1 MTNFL
6 RALSLLTVIPV
17 RVTWDDSVVAARTVG
32 WFPLVGAVIGALVW
46 AAALGLAQLGALH
59 AVPMLPGILLVTFW
73 AALTGGLHLDGWAD
87 CSDALFASAS
97 KEKRLQIMKDP
108 HLGSFGVTG
117 LVLLLLLKIG
127 SVQGVFASP
136 GKTAYALV
144 PLFLAPVLGRWA
156 IAVAAWRYPLAK
168 QEGMAARFHQGLGV
182 REVALATTL
191 AALAVVPFGL
201 RGLVLLASALIA
213 MLLYC
218 RLAMSRLGGVTGDV
232 YGATV
237 EWVETVVLVAACAL
251 PQGM

>member
-17 RVTWDDSVVAARTVG
+17 RATWDDSVVAARTVG
-32 WFPLVGAVIGALVW
+32 WFPLVGAVLGALLW
-46 AAALGLAQLGALH
+46 AAALGLAQLGGLH
-59 AVPMLPGILLVTFW
+59 TVPMLPGVLLVTAW

-87 CSDALFASAS
+87 CSDALFAAVP
-97 KEKRLQIMKDP
+97 KEKRFQIMKDP

-127 SVQGVFASP
+127 AIQSLIIRGN
-136 GKTAYALV
+136 TAYALA
-144 PLFLAPVLGRWA
+144 PLFLAPILGRWA
-156 IAVAAWRYPLAK
+156 IAIAAWRYPLAK
-168 QEGMAARFHQGLGV
+168 QEGMAAKFRQGLGL
-182 REVALATTL
+182 REVMLATTIT
-191 AALAVVPFGL
+191 ALACLPFGL
-201 RGLVLLASALIA
+201 RGLMLLASALVA

-218 RLAMSRLGGVTGDV
+218 RLAVSRLDGVTGDV

-237 EWVETVVLVAACAL
+237 EWVETVVLVSACTL